1 MKALLIFLL
10 LTNFS
15 ASNEIRIYESGMAFM
30 LNKNYEEAIK
40 EFQTL
45 VEQYPH
51 SEKADDALLEIGKY
65 YYLVHQNEKALTYFD
80 KIIKDYKKS
89 NSYDNALYYKAL
101 ILLDKQDI
109 EKSYECLSTIKTAIP
124 DSEIL
129 DKVYF
134 RLAQISGLK
143 GNYRQGLFFLSK
155 IYMRFPESDVF
166 NKSMELASY
175 FYYKLNNPAEG
186 LKMLSFIRLEGSQG
200 FHLDGLTS
208 NLLRFYLNKK
218 YKIHRTYY
226 QIPKPGL
233 LTTDK
238 NGTLYAYSRK
248 EEAIYVIKK
257 QKMKKFLAPDEI
269 TSIFYSPKFGFFYST
284 ENRVFNKTEGTS
296 RSFTDE
302 GEVLKNIVSIA
313 IDFFGNYIIYD
324 KDRAVVYKF
333 DKNGKLLKKI
343 VVPADY
349 IKIRKDGKL
358 FIVRDSRNVIDIR
371 DFNGKLLKTIGTY
384 RKIVDLD
391 FDNYDNV
398 YMLVDKGK
406 TLVILTQDLKLF
418 QKINLYG
425 LFGNKFHNITIAG
438 DGNIFL
444 SDRSSSIVRFE

>member
-1 MKALLIFLL
+1 MKALLILLL

-15 ASNEIRIYESGMAFM
+15 ASNDIRVYESGMAFL
-30 LNKNYEEAIK
+30 LNKNYDEAIK

-45 VEQYPH
+45 VEQYPD

-65 YYLVHQNEKALTYFD
+65 YYMVNQHNKALTYFD
-80 KIIKDYKKS
+80 KIINNYKKS

-101 ILLDKQDI
+101 ILLNKQDI
-109 EKSYECLSTIKTAIP
+109 EKAYEYLSRIKTAIP

-129 DKVYF
+129 DKVYY

-143 GNYRQGLFFLSK
+143 GNYKQGLFFLSK

-218 YKIHRTYY
+218 YKVHRTYY
-226 QIPKPGL
+226 QLPKPGL
-233 LTTDK
+233 LATDK

-257 QKMKKFLAPDEI
+257 KKMKKFLAPDKI

-284 ENRVFNKTEGTS
+284 ENRIFNKTEGTS

-313 IDFFGNYIIYD
+313 VDFFGNYIIYD

-358 FIVRDSRNVIDIR
+358 FIVRDSRNIIDIR
-371 DFNGKLLKTIGTY
+371 DFDGKLLKTLGNY
-384 RKIVDLD
+384 RKVVDLD
-391 FDNYDNV
+391 FDNYDNI

-406 TLVILTQDLKLF
+406 TLVILTFDLKPF

-425 LFGNKFHNITIAG
+425 VLGSKFHNITVAG
-438 DGNIFL
+438 DGSIFL